1 METLQQILENL
12 DANAPMT
19 LEEIIQAEVSAW
31 ERSDERK
38 QMLIG
43 KRYYRIKN
51 DILEQRRKTID
62 AEGRMVAADNLAD
75 NRIPHGFVRKLVDQ
89 KIGYLLS
96 KPFLP
101 KTKKLE
107 YQSELDLFF
116 NDDFKMLFK
125 NTGKDAVNCG
135 KAWLHPYYTD
145 TGELTFMRMNPEECL
160 PIWKDAAH
168 TELAAFIRVYE
179 IEGYVAKKK
188 QTVKRIEWWDLDG
201 VQIFEEEAGKLKQLE
216 KRNHLSVVEGT
227 GEKPLNWERVPFICF
242 KYNSEEQP
250 LIELIKKQVDDYD
263 KQKSAN
269 SNNLEDLPNSIYVV
283 KNYSGQGGGEFRE
296 NISRFRVA
304 FVDGDG
310 GVDTISLDL
319 DTEAYSNHMEMT
331 RKDIFEF
338 GRGVD
343 TQSDK
348 FSSAPSGVALRSL
361 YQDLDLDCND
371 IENEFQAGLK
381 QLIWFIDIHLA
392 AVKGNDYSEEIV
404 TFIFNRDMPINESEA
419 ITDASNSMGVISKE
433 TIVANHPWVT
443 NTKEELARIEAEE
456 QAELKKMDDYGLPG
470 DSEGTSK
477 GKPEEDDDE

>member
-1 METLQQILENL
+1 METLQEILENL

-19 LEEIIQAEVSAW
+19 LEEIIQAEVSDW

-38 QMLIG
+38 QMLNG

-51 DILEQRRKTID
+51 DILDQRRKTID
-62 AEGRMVAADNLAD
+62 GDGRLVAAENLAD

-89 KIGYLLS
+89 KAGYLLS

-101 KTKKLE
+101 KTALPAYQDELE
-107 YQSELDLFF
+107 LFF
-116 NDDFKMLFK
+116 DDDFKLLFK
-125 NTGKDAVNCG
+125 NLGKDAVNCG
-135 KAWLHPYYTD
+135 KAWLHPYYTVD
-145 TGELTFMRMNPEECL
+145 GELAFMRMNPEECL

-179 IEGYVAKKK
+179 IEGYVAKRK

-201 VQIFEEEAGKLKQLE
+201 VRIYEEEAGKLKLLE
-216 KRNHLSVVEGT
+216 QQNHLAVVEGT
-227 GEKPLNWERVPFICF
+227 AERPLNWERVPFVCF

-283 KNYSGQGGGEFRE
+283 KNYSGQEAGDFRK
-296 NISRFRVA
+296 NIAQFRVA
-304 FVDGDG
+304 FVDHTG
-310 GVDTISLDL
+310 GVETISLDL

-348 FSSAPSGVALRSL
+348 FASAPSGVALRSL

-371 IENEFQAGLK
+371 IESEFQAGLK
-381 QLIWFIDIHLA
+381 QLLWFIDTHLA
-392 AVKGNDYSEEIV
+392 AATGKDYTEEPV
-404 TFIFNRDMPINESEA
+404 TFIFNRDVLINESEA
-419 ITDASNSMGVISKE
+419 ITDASNSTGVISRE

-443 NTKEELARIEAEE
+443 DTKEELKRIEAEE
-456 QAELKKMDDYGLPG
+456 QAALEKMEDYGLPPNQ
-470 DSEGTSK
+470 SNP
-477 GKPEEDDDE
+477 PEEVEPK

>member
-1 METLQQILENL
+1 METLQEILENL

-19 LEEIIQAEVSAW
+19 LEEIIQAEVSDW

-62 AEGRMVAADNLAD
+62 SEGRLVAADNLAD

-89 KIGYLLS
+89 KVGYLLS

-101 KTKKLE
+101 KTKQPG

-135 KAWLHPYYTD
+135 KAWLHPYYTE
-145 TGELTFMRMNPEECL
+145 TGELAFMRLNPEECL
-160 PIWKDAAH
+160 PIWKDTAH

-179 IEGYVAKKK
+179 IEGYVAKRK
-188 QTVKRIEWWDLDG
+188 QTVKRLEWWDTEGIQL
-201 VQIFEEEAGKLKQLE
+201 FEEELGKLRRLE
-216 KRNHLSVVEGT
+216 QRNHLVVIEGT
-227 GEKPLNWERVPFICF
+227 GEKALNWERVPFICF

-319 DTEAYSNHMEMT
+319 DTEAYQNHMEMT

-371 IENEFQAGLK
+371 IESEFQAGLK
-381 QLIWFIDIHLA
+381 QLLWFIDTHLA
-392 AVKGNDYSEEIV
+392 AATGKDYSEEPV
-404 TFIFNRDMPINESEA
+404 TFIFNRDVLINESEA
-419 ITDASNSMGVISKE
+419 ITDASNSAGVISRE

-443 NTKEELARIEAEE
+443 DTKEELKRIEAEE
-456 QAELKKMDDYGLPG
+456 QAALGKMDDYGLPSKPGG
-470 DSEGTSK
+470 DGNA
-477 GKPEEDDDE
+477 KPADPEQG